1 MSSNSPN
8 SYSLSELLTSIR
20 RCFEANYNQRYWIRA
35 EASSVNVNRVSGHCY
50 LELEEKD
57 RQAGTKAKVRANIW
71 RNSYNTISHK
81 FLSAGLK
88 PLEAGMSILCS
99 VEVQFHE
106 VYGLSLVI
114 HDIDPSYSLGEIAR
128 QRQEIINRL
137 TREGVINDN
146 KDNELISTP
155 QRLAII
161 SSPTA
166 AGLEDFIKQ
175 LKHNAYQLQFYPILY
190 KAQMQGEATGR
201 SVIAALERVA
211 QTLEHFD
218 AVIVI
223 RGGGSVSEL
232 RAFDDYELCYF
243 CTQFPLPII
252 SGIGHDRDTSVLDM
266 VAHTS
271 LKTPTAVAEFLI
283 QRLLG
288 ELQHTRELQQGLYS
302 ATSLLQTERER
313 RLSELA
319 LRLPSVASRLLS
331 TEQNR
336 QSRLRERLGLSAKGR
351 IHNSATQIERLR
363 QILPYLTKG
372 YLSREREK
380 LSQTSTRIS
389 SPLKRH
395 QERYTTELKYY
406 EQAIKLSS
414 PEHILGR
421 GFALIRKQG
430 KVIKGSQD
438 IALGDELSI
447 SIGKGTIGASVTSVK

>member
-20 RCFEANYNQRYWIRA
+20 RCFEVNYNQRYWIRA

-71 RNSYNTISHK
+71 RNSYNSINQKFIST
-81 FLSAGLK
+81 GLK
-88 PLEAGMSILCS
+88 PLEAGMNILCL

-106 VYGLSLVI
+106 VYGLSLVV

-137 TREGVINDN
+137 TREGVIKDN
-146 KDNELISTP
+146 KEHKLISTP

-166 AGLEDFIKQ
+166 AGLEDFMKQ
-175 LKHNAYQLQFYPILY
+175 LKHNSYQLQFYPSLY
-190 KAQMQGEATGR
+190 QAQMQGEGTGR
-201 SVIAALERVA
+201 SVIAALERIA
-211 QTLEHFD
+211 QSLEHFD
-218 AVIVI
+218 AVVII

-252 SGIGHDRDTSVLDM
+252 SGIGHDRDISVLDM

-283 QRLLG
+283 QQMLG
-288 ELQHTRELQQGLYS
+288 ELQHTTQLQQQLYT
-302 ATSLLQTERER
+302 ATALLQTERER

-319 LRLPSVASRLLS
+319 LRLPSAASRHLNM
-331 TEQNR
+331 EQSK
-336 QSRLRERLGLSAKGR
+336 QSRLRERLSLSAKER
-351 IHNSATQIERLR
+351 IHNSSRQIERLR

-372 YLSREREK
+372 YLTQESER
-380 LSQTSTRIS
+380 LRQASTRLS
-389 SPLKRH
+389 LPLKRH

-430 KVIKGSQD
+430 KVIKSNQD
-438 IALGDELSI
+438 ITIGDELSI
-447 SIGKGTIGASVTSVK
+447 SLGKDTIGASVTSVM